1 MSQSPEI
8 LAPCPVG
15 EQDGRVFES
24 GLDLRAQ
31 NKCPSKER
39 GGGPAQG
46 WRSPDR
52 HAFLEMLTLSLKIG
66 HEAAPTCRW
75 ICLPGTPP
83 FKRVFLSLSLSI
95 FSLSLRLA
103 LLSVSSRPH
112 FAPFPLSP
120 FNLFFLSSCS
130 KDGES
135 RVRNKITKC
144 DSDCRGGGGGGNRL
158 RPLASTFSW
167 SKEVVG
173 GGSGE
178 V

>member
-1 MSQSPEI
+1 MGQSPEI

-15 EQDGRVFES
+15 EQGRRVFES
-24 GLDLRAQ
+24 GLALGAQ
-31 NKCPSKER
+31 NECQSKER
-39 GGGPAQG
+39 GGGLAQG

-52 HAFLEMLTLSLKIG
+52 PTFLEKLTLSLKIG

-83 FKRVFLSLSLSI
+83 FKRCFSLAVAVHLLSLAGALSI
-95 FSLSLRLA
+95 SSL
-103 LLSVSSRPH
+103 PH

-120 FNLFFLSSCS
+120 FNLFFLSSCL

-144 DSDCRGGGGGGNRL
+144 HSDCRGGGGQNHPRS
-158 RPLASTFSW
+158 LASTFSW
-167 SKEVVG
+167 STEVVG
-173 GGSGE
+173 GGPGA